1 MLSFSRFKMEVDSQ
15 FDSMKDDDLFMTDV
29 SKDVLWD
36 TYLKSFPAGTKWPWI
51 LVYSE
56 KLYIM

>member
-1 MLSFSRFKMEVDSQ
+1 MLNFSEFKMKVDSQ

-36 TYLKSFPAGTKWPWI
+36 TYLKINF
-51 LVYSE
+51 
-56 KLYIM
+56 